1 MPVKLGQRIRALRRL
16 KRVTQQELA
25 TRLDLSVT
33 MLSNIERGLK
43 EPSPQLLERIA
54 RELDV
59 PREELF
65 IIKDVYKRQLLLTYW
80 QLIKVVICS

>member
-1 MPVKLGQRIRALRRL
+1 MSVALGRRIKALRRL

-33 MLSNIERGLK
+33 LLSSIERGLK

-54 RELDV
+54 RELGV
-59 PREELF
+59 AREELF
-65 IIKDVYKRQLLLTYW
+65 IIKESSDVPYTAELPG
-80 QLIKVVICS
+80 

>member
-1 MPVKLGQRIRALRRL
+1 MNTALGLRIRALRRL

-25 TRLDLSVT
+25 AKIGISATVLSY
-33 MLSNIERGLK
+33 MERGLRK
-43 EPSPQLLERIA
+43 PAPRMLEKIA

-65 IIKDVYKRQLLLTYW
+65 IIRGSADDSENVTLPGGAALY
-80 QLIKVVICS
+80 

>member
-1 MPVKLGQRIRALRRL
+1 MNIALGLRIRALRRL

-25 TRLDLSVT
+25 ARLGISATLLSY
-33 MLSNIERGLK
+33 IERGLK
-43 EPSPQLLERIA
+43 KPAPMMLEKIA

-65 IIKDVYKRQLLLTYW
+65 IIRGRSEDADNATLPGGIALY
-80 QLIKVVICS
+80 